1 MVAPEDITGMFQ
13 RNGTYGFS
21 RWGRPIA
28 PVVFGVEDET
38 LAVVKG
44 ALEAVAGLARHEV
57 VETDP
62 EFGSNLWVFF
72 LRDWDDLK
80 GVPDL
85 DGLIPEMD
93 ALLPRLTQADA
104 NQYRFFRFDTE
115 GAIKA
120 GFLFLRMDDALAQ
133 IPADILALGQMVQ
146 MILLWGDQAFATTSP
161 LAIHPDT
168 GHTVLRPEIAQ
179 VIQAGYDP
187 VLPNAA
193 TDGSHALRL
202 FARIPRVPSDV

>member
-1 MVAPEDITGMFQ
+1 MVTPEDISELFH
-13 RNGTYGFS
+13 RNGAYGFS

-28 PVVFGVEDET
+28 PVVFGVQDET

-44 ALEAVAGLARHEV
+44 ALEAVTQLARHDV
-57 VETDP
+57 VDTDP

-72 LRDWDDLK
+72 IRDWEELK

-85 DGLIPEMD
+85 DGLIPEMK
-93 ALLPRLTQADA
+93 ALLPRLTQAEA

-120 GFLFLRMDDALAQ
+120 GFLFLRMDEALAKV
-133 IPADILALGQMVQ
+133 PADVLALGQMVQ
-146 MILLWGDQAFATTSP
+146 MILLWGDQAFAKTSP

-179 VIQAGYDP
+179 IIQAAYDP
-187 VLPNAA
+187 VLPVSA
-193 TDGSHALRL
+193 TDKSHALRL
-202 FARIPRVPSDV
+202 FARVSSVV

>member
-1 MVAPEDITGMFQ
+1 MSFSPENIEALFQ
-13 RNGTYGFS
+13 RGGQYGFS

-44 ALEAVAGLARHEV
+44 ALEAVVSLAQHQI

-72 LRDWDDLK
+72 LRDWDDLR
-80 GVPDL
+80 GVPDM

-93 ALLPRLTQADA
+93 SLLPRLTEAGA
-104 NQYRFFRFDTE
+104 NQYRFFRFDTD

-120 GFLFLRMDDALAQ
+120 GFLFLRMDDALAEV
-133 IPADILALGQMVQ
+133 PADVLALGQMVQ
-146 MILLWGDQAFATTSP
+146 MILLWGEGAFATTSP
-161 LAIHPDT
+161 LAILPET
-168 GHTVLRPEIAQ
+168 GATVLRPEIAQ
-179 VIQAGYDP
+179 LVQAGYDP
-187 VLPNAA
+187 LLPHCAQDA
-193 TDGSHALRL
+193 SHALRL
-202 FARIPRVPSDV
+202 FARISKVS